1 MILQSAI
8 CTGGGCPII
17 SRGLLTFY
25 VRSVRGLLAIAR
37 PYGPPYNSSSFV
49 FLSAESLLLDV
60 GSPGFLYENRDL
72 GRGNGLF
79 NFITDSE

>member
-1 MILQSAI
+1 M
-8 CTGGGCPII
+8 I

-49 FLSAESLLLDV
+49 FLSAESLSCWMWAPLVSYMKLV
-60 GSPGFLYENRDL
+60 IWAEVTVSLIL
-72 GRGNGLF
+72 
-79 NFITDSE
+79 